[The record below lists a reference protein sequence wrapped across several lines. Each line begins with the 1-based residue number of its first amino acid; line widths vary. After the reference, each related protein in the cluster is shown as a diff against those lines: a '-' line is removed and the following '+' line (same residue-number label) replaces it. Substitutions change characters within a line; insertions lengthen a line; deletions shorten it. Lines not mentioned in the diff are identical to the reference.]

1 MCCLDFNDLDL
12 IFKVTGGLKYVKF
25 SLSSRFLLNQLAE
38 FHQTCMNLS
47 LGQDKE
53 LLRFW

>member
-12 IFKVTGGLKYVKF
+12 IFKVTGKLKYVKF

-47 LGQDKE
+47 LGQAKE
-53 LLRFW
+53 LIKFW